1 MVKKI
6 YNRLKPCLSGD
17 QSWQRTCIISVCV
30 SLFVSARHLKPYQLP
45 FQVTKVGKEPGLRL
59 KIREEEEWSRTPDNQ
74 AVGQVDQDQGGD
86 QGDYHAGDQHD
97 DHQDNR
103 PDLHARLAVVGD
115 VSNSGA
121 VLKNQRQN
129 GRMDSQQSQD
139 TQVGSML

>member
-1 MVKKI
+1 M
-6 YNRLKPCLSGD
+6 S
-17 QSWQRTCIISVCV
+17 
-30 SLFVSARHLKPYQLP
+30 
-45 FQVTKVGKEPGLRL
+45 KVGKEPGLRL

-74 AVGQVDQDQGGD
+74 PVGQVDQDQGGD
-86 QGDYHAGDQHD
+86 QGDYHNGVHHN

-129 GRMDSQQSQD
+129 GRMDSQHSQD
-139 TQVGSML
+139 TQVESKL

>member
-1 MVKKI
+1 M
-6 YNRLKPCLSGD
+6 LE
-17 QSWQRTCIISVCV
+17 T
-30 SLFVSARHLKPYQLP
+30 LP

-74 AVGQVDQDQGGD
+74 PVGQVDQDHGGD

-115 VSNSGA
+115 VSNSGV

-129 GRMDSQQSQD
+129 GRMDSQHSQD
-139 TQVGSML
+139 TQVESML